1 MVRLVVRVAVVKF
14 FVGGIRVEDGRGVEG
29 GGVCGMRL
37 LRTG

>member
-1 MVRLVVRVAVVKF
+1 MMGSVVVIAVVEF